1 MLISYDVIKKVIDK
15 WDPVELLCI
24 HAPSDEYDSE
34 TKEIFDEMNKLE
46 FIEVGIV
53 ANIIFSVFSE
63 SFGHDVFTLTIG
75 ECRTV
80 AQKIIDISKDK

>member
-1 MLISYDVIKKVIDK
+1 MLISYNVIKKVIDE

-24 HAPSDEYDSE
+24 HTPSDEYDSE
-34 TKEIFDEMNKLE
+34 SKEIFDEMNKLE

-53 ANIIFSVFSE
+53 ANIIFSVFSK
-63 SFGHDVFTLTIG
+63 SFGHDVFTSTIY

-80 AQKIIDISKDK
+80 AQKIIDISKR